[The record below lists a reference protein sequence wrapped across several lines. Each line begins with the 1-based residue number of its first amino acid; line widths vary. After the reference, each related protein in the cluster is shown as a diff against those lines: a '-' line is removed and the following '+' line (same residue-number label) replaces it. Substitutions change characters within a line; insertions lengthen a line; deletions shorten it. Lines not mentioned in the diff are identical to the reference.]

1 MKTIHLV
8 SHLQNNDYS
17 QSKTSYKPKK
27 KKGPHFFWLVSGLR
41 VPDAHFK
48 GSNLG
53 DLISSFQGCDG

>member
-1 MKTIHLV
+1 MKQFTWSVIYKITIILKAKH
-8 SHLQNNDYS
+8 
-17 QSKTSYKPKK
+17 KPK